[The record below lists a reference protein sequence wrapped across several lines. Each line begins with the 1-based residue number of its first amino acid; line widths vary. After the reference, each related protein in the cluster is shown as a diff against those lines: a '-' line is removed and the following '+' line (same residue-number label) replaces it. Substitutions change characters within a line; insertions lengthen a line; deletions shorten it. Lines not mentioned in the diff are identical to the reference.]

1 MNQTISSL
9 RGWALRWY
17 DRLAREVAKFG
28 VVGLAAFCLDTA
40 LYNYFV
46 FGMPAAEGVGP
57 MHDIPLRAKIAA
69 TVFSTTF
76 AWVGNRYWTFRLR
89 RRSGRARE
97 FALFVFFNIIGLAI
111 AVICLAFS
119 RYGLGLDSQLAD
131 NISGNGVGLVL
142 GTLFRFWAYRT
153 YVFTAEL
160 AAEEPTPERSAP

>member
-1 MNQTISSL
+1 MNQTTPSL

-17 DRLAREVAKFG
+17 ELLAREVAKFG

-46 FGMPAAEGVGP
+46 FGVPGATGVGA
-57 MHDIPLRAKIAA
+57 MHDMPLRAKVAA
-69 TVFSTTF
+69 TAFSTIF
-76 AWVGNRYWTFRLR
+76 AWVGNRYWTFRQR

-111 AVICLAFS
+111 AVLCLGFS
-119 RYGLGLDSQLAD
+119 RYGLGLESQLAD

-160 AAEEPTPERSAP
+160 VAEQPSR